1 MNLINLDRQH
11 RTIMEEI
18 NLIEKEIMKDTMDIN
33 PSEAA
38 LHISRLAGQLKIHLR
53 EEDDFLYPQLL
64 DSTDSGIKKL
74 ANQYISEMGDL
85 AAEYITF
92 KNKYNI
98 ASKIRENRENFLTE
112 GKIIITALKKRIEK
126 ENCGLYHLI
135 RERKL

>member
-1 MNLINLDRQH
+1 MNFANLDRQH

-18 NLIEKEIMKDTMDIN
+18 NLIEKEIIKDIMDIN

-53 EEDDFLYPQLL
+53 EEDDFLYPQLMN
-64 DSTDSGIKKL
+64 STDSGIKKL

-98 ASKIRENRENFLTE
+98 ASKIRENRERFLTE
-112 GKIIITALKKRIEK
+112 GKIIITALRNRIEK

-135 RERKL
+135 KERNL